1 MAESIEIKDGDALI
15 MVDTQVDFCPGGA
28 LAVAE
33 GDQVVPVLNRV
44 QPLFRTVVATRDW
57 HPHGHCSFR
66 EQGGPWP
73 PHCVQGT
80 PGAEYHPD
88 LDLARVAVQVIKADT
103 VEVESFDNFAG
114 TPGLAAELRARGVT
128 RVFVG
133 GLATEYCVKNTVL
146 GALQRGFEAVALTDA
161 MRPVEVEAGDGER
174 ALRDMAE
181 AGAVLTT
188 SKALAG

>member
-1 MAESIEIKDGDALI
+1 MAESMEIKDGDALI

-28 LAVAE
+28 LAVAD

-57 HPHGHCSFR
+57 HPAGHCSFR
-66 EQGGPWP
+66 EQGGAWP

-88 LDLARVAVQVIKADT
+88 LDLSRVAVQVIKADT

-114 TPGLAAELRARGVT
+114 TPDLAAELRARGVT

-146 GALQRGFEAVALTDA
+146 GALQRGFETVALTDA
-161 MRPVEVEAGDGER
+161 MRAVDVKPGDGER
-174 ALRDMAE
+174 ALRDMAQ